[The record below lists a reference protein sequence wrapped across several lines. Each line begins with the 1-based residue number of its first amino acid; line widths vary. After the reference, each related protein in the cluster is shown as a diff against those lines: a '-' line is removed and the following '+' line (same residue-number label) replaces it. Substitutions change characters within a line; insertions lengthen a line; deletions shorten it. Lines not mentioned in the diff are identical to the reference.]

1 MSKQVSGLVFAAA
14 LLVSLAALPAYE
26 ARADTLVVCTEGSPD
41 FLNAALS
48 TANTSFDV
56 TEQTSDRLVG
66 MEVGGSALV
75 PALAEAWSAS
85 EDGLTYTFKLRR
97 GVKWQSNAAFKPAR
111 EFNADDVVFTF
122 SRMADKAA
130 PYHGLDSAYP
140 EFQELLE
147 PAFKAIRKLDDHTVA
162 IDLKQP
168 YAPLLNALSMQP
180 FSISSAEYAEA
191 MQRAGTPE
199 QLDRSPIGTGPFQ
212 FVQYATGSTVRFR
225 AFPDFWGKAAGSP
238 RTAKVD
244 NLVFTITP
252 DPAVRYAKL
261 RAGECQVV
269 RYPNPADL
277 DAMRAD
283 PGVRVL
289 ESPVA
294 AISYISF
301 RTDRKPMSDPRV
313 REALSIAVDLD
324 SLVRVVYQGSG
335 RPTAAMVPT
344 ALWGRDDTL
353 RPRAYDPVR
362 AKQLLAEAGYPDGFE
377 TDLWAIP
384 VVRAYMPNG
393 RRAAEMIQA
402 DWAKVGVSARII
414 SYEWGEYLRRAR
426 KGEAEVAMLGG
437 TWDYPDPSQ
446 LLLAWSCDAR
456 RSGRNT
462 AMWCSEAYDGALL
475 QANRISDQ
483 AERTRLFQQAQQA
496 FHDEMPGLLFADVDA
511 FAAVRANVQG
521 FKLHFLGGQP
531 FGGVSLAP

>member
-1 MSKQVSGLVFAAA
+1 MSMRVSGLLLAAA
-14 LLVSLAALPAYE
+14 LAAPLATQ

-75 PALAEAWSAS
+75 PALAESWSVS
-85 EDGLTYTFKLRR
+85 GDGLTYTFTLRR
-97 GVKWQSNAAFKPAR
+97 GVRWQSNAAFKPVR

-122 SRMADKAA
+122 NRMADKAS

-147 PAFKAIRKLDDHTVA
+147 PAFKAVRKLDDHTVA

-180 FSISSAEYAEA
+180 FSISSAEYADA

-199 QLDRSPIGTGPFQ
+199 QLDRSPIGTGPFG
-212 FVQYATGSTVRFR
+212 FVQYTPGSTVRFR
-225 AFPDFWGKAAGSP
+225 AFPDYWGKAAGSP

-283 PGVRVL
+283 PALRVL
-289 ESPVA
+289 A
-294 AISYISF
+294 ACRS
-301 RTDRKPMSDPRV
+301 
-313 REALSIAVDLD
+313 
-324 SLVRVVYQGSG
+324 
-335 RPTAAMVPT
+335 
-344 ALWGRDDTL
+344 
-353 RPRAYDPVR
+353 
-362 AKQLLAEAGYPDGFE
+362 
-377 TDLWAIP
+377 
-384 VVRAYMPNG
+384 
-393 RRAAEMIQA
+393 
-402 DWAKVGVSARII
+402 
-414 SYEWGEYLRRAR
+414 
-426 KGEAEVAMLGG
+426 EVASVFACLG
-437 TWDYPDPSQ
+437 Q
-446 LLLAWSCDAR
+446 SCVAGWR
-456 RSGRNT
+456 
-462 AMWCSEAYDGALL
+462 
-475 QANRISDQ
+475 
-483 AERTRLFQQAQQA
+483 
-496 FHDEMPGLLFADVDA
+496 
-511 FAAVRANVQG
+511 
-521 FKLHFLGGQP
+521 
-531 FGGVSLAP
+531 

>member
-1 MSKQVSGLVFAAA
+1 MPMRVSSLVFVAA
-14 LLVSLAALPAYE
+14 LTAAVQ

-56 TEQTSDRLVG
+56 TEQTSDRLIG
-66 MEVGGSALV
+66 MEVGGSGLV
-75 PALAEAWSAS
+75 PALAEAWSVS
-85 EDGLTYTFKLRR
+85 EDSLTYTFKLRR
-97 GVKWQSNAAFKPAR
+97 GVKWQSNAAFKPSR
-111 EFNADDVVFTF
+111 EFNADDVAFTF
-122 SRMADKAA
+122 NRMADKAA

-140 EFQELLE
+140 EFLELIE
-147 PAFKAIRKLDDHTVA
+147 PAFKAVRKLDDYTVA

-180 FSISSAEYAEA
+180 FSISSAEYADA
-191 MQRAGTPE
+191 LQRAGTPE

-212 FVQYATGSTVRFR
+212 FVQYQRDSTVRFR
-225 AFPDFWGKAAGSP
+225 AFPDHWGKAAGSP
-238 RTAKVD
+238 RTARVD

-252 DPAVRYAKL
+252 DPAIRYAKL
-261 RAGECQVV
+261 RAGECQIA

-277 DAMRAD
+277 DSMRAN
-283 PGVRVL
+283 PGLRVQ
-289 ESPVA
+289 ESPIA

-301 RTDRKPMSDPRV
+301 RTDRKPMDDRRV
-313 REALSIAVDLD
+313 REALSIAVDLE

-335 RPTAAMVPT
+335 KPTASMVPT
-344 ALWGRDDTL
+344 ALWGHDGTL
-353 RPRAYDPVR
+353 KPRAYDPAR

-384 VVRAYMPNG
+384 VARAYMPSG

-402 DWAKVGVSARII
+402 DWAKIGVKARII

-426 KGEAEVAMLGG
+426 SGEAAIAMLGG

-446 LLLAWSCDAR
+446 LLLAWSCDAK

-462 AMWCSEAYDGALL
+462 AMWCSRAYDDALL
-475 QANRISDQ
+475 KANQISDQ
-483 AERTRLFQQAQQA
+483 AERTELFEQAQRA
-496 FHDEMPGLLFADVDA
+496 FHDEMPGMLFADVDA
-511 FAAVRANVQG
+511 FAVTRSNVQD

-531 FGGVSLAP
+531 FGGVSLAQ

>member
-1 MSKQVSGLVFAAA
+1 MPRRVGGLVVAAALFAAA
-14 LLVSLAALPAYE
+14 Q

-56 TEQTSDRLVG
+56 TEQTSDRLIG
-66 MEVGGSALV
+66 MEVGGSGLV
-75 PALAEAWSAS
+75 PALAESWSVS
-85 EDGLTYTFKLRR
+85 EDGLTYTFALRR
-97 GVKWQSNAAFKPAR
+97 GVRWQSNTAFKPGR
-111 EFNADDVVFTF
+111 PFNANDVVFTF
-122 SRMADKAA
+122 NRMADKAA

-140 EFQELLE
+140 EFLDLLE
-147 PAFKAIRKLDDHTVA
+147 PAFKAVRKLDEHTVA

-180 FSISSAEYAEA
+180 FSISSAEYADA

-212 FVQYATGSTVRFR
+212 FVQYQRDSTVRFR
-225 AFPDFWGKAAGSP
+225 AFPDYWGKAAGSP
-238 RTAKVD
+238 RTARVD

-252 DPAVRYAKL
+252 DPAIRYAKL
-261 RAGECQVV
+261 RAGECQVA

-283 PGVRVL
+283 PALRVQ
-289 ESPVA
+289 ESPIA

-301 RTDRKPMSDPRV
+301 RTDRKPTDDRRV
-313 REALSIAVDLD
+313 REALSIAVDLE
-324 SLVRVVYQGSG
+324 SLVRAVYQGSG
-335 RPTAAMVPT
+335 RPTAAMVPA
-344 ALWGRDDTL
+344 ALWGHDAAL
-353 RPRAYDPVR
+353 KPRAYDPTR

-384 VVRAYMPNG
+384 VARAYMPNG

-402 DWAKVGVSARII
+402 DWDRIGVKARII

-426 KGEAEVAMLGG
+426 SGEAAVAMLGG

-462 AMWCSEAYDGALL
+462 AMWCSTAYDGALL
-475 QANRISDQ
+475 EANRISGQ
-483 AERTRLFQQAQQA
+483 AERTKLFEQAQQA

-511 FAAVRANVQG
+511 FAVTRRNVQG

>member
-1 MSKQVSGLVFAAA
+1 MRIAAWMFAAA
-14 LLVSLAALPAYE
+14 LAAAVP

-66 MEVGGSALV
+66 MEVGGSGLV
-75 PALAEAWSAS
+75 PALAEAWSVS
-85 EDGLTYTFKLRR
+85 EDGLTYTFNLRR
-97 GVKWQSNAAFKPAR
+97 GVKWQSNAAFKPGR

-122 SRMADKAA
+122 NRMADKAA
-130 PYHGLDSAYP
+130 PFHGLDSAYQ
-140 EFQELLE
+140 EFQDLLE
-147 PAFKAIRKLDDHTVA
+147 PAYKGVRKLDDHTVA
-162 IDLKQP
+162 LDLKQP
-168 YAPLLNALSMQP
+168 YAPLLGALSMQP
-180 FSISSAEYAEA
+180 FSISSAEYADA

-212 FVQYATGSTVRFR
+212 FVQYQRDSTVRFR

-252 DPAVRYAKL
+252 DPAIRYAKL
-261 RAGECQVV
+261 RAGECQVA

-277 DAMRAD
+277 ASMRAD
-283 PGVRVL
+283 QALRVQ
-289 ESPVA
+289 ESSVA

-301 RTDRKPMSDPRV
+301 RTDRKPMDDRRV

-324 SLVRVVYQGSG
+324 SLVRAVFQGG
-335 RPTAAMVPT
+335 ARPTAAMVPT
-344 ALWGRDDTL
+344 ALWGRDGAL
-353 RPRAYDPVR
+353 QPRPYDPAR

-384 VVRAYMPNG
+384 VARAYMPNG

-402 DWAKVGVSARII
+402 DWAKIGVKARII

-426 KGEAEVAMLGG
+426 GGEATVAMLGG

-446 LLLAWSCDAR
+446 LLLAWTCDGI

-462 AMWCSEAYDGALL
+462 AMWCSKAYDGALSK
-475 QANRISDQ
+475 ANQIGGQ
-483 AERTRLFQQAQQA
+483 AERAALFEQAQQA
-496 FHDEMPGLLFADVDA
+496 FYDEMPGLLLADVDA
-511 FAAVRANVQG
+511 FAVARREVQG

-531 FGGVSLAP
+531 FGGVSLAQ